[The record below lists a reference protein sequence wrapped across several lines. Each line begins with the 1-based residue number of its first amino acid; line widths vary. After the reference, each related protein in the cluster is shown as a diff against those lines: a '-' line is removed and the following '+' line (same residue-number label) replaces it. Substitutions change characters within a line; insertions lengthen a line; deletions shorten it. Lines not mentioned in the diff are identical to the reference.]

1 MGSRGQSASEA
12 SEQLS
17 SGAVSGAKINSV
29 LVDFER
35 KTKNDAFRRAHII
48 RTALAVLALL
58 IVAAFAGFLISR
70 DQYAMQVFRANI
82 WLILL
87 SGILGAIVGSSEIV
101 SRYRDE
107 PARALRSAPALTYL
121 GLNALVS
128 ICVYGLLTHYAKTF
142 IPSLSKDPLMR
153 SITAGFAA
161 MAILRSK
168 FFTLRTEKGDDVGIG
183 PDAAISAFLSAAD
196 RGVDRVR
203 AKRRLDLVFESA
215 SKISQLDH
223 CKDSI
228 KVSLLSLQNLGTRD
242 MAEINKTIDDIF
254 KDDSRFPDT
263 ELKLQAICYEVL
275 TTVGEYNFS
284 KLISNLV
291 QVAARR
297 ESLLKGSQQEI
308 VKILST
314 DPAAAGT
321 NGASAAE
328 GDQPVDHPEATP
340 QPATL

>member
-1 MGSRGQSASEA
+1 MGSHGQSASEA
-12 SEQLS
+12 SELLS
-17 SGAVSGAKINSV
+17 ADAVSDEEINSV

-35 KTKNDAFRRAHII
+35 KTKENAFRRAHII

-58 IVAAFAGFLISR
+58 IVAAFTGFLISR
-70 DQYAMQVFRANI
+70 DQYALQVFRANI

-87 SGILGAIVGSSEIV
+87 SGILGATLGGSEIV

-107 PARALRSAPALTYL
+107 PAQALRSAPALTYL

-128 ICVYGLLTHYAKTF
+128 ICAYGLLTHYAKTF
-142 IPSLSKDPLMR
+142 IPSLANDPIMR
-153 SITAGFAA
+153 SITAGFGA

-215 SKISQLDH
+215 SRVSQLDY

-254 KDDSRFPDT
+254 KDDTRYPDT

-297 ESLLKGSQQEI
+297 ESLVKGSQQEI
-308 VKILST
+308 AKLVRSRSA
-314 DPAAAGT
+314 DVAAPRT
-321 NGASAAE
+321 NGAPAAKGGSAATGRE
-328 GDQPVDHPEATP
+328 GRRK
-340 QPATL
+340 